1 MQHYCMT
8 TLALSKRGSLTLPPA
23 LRRKM
28 GLDKLRNPLLL
39 VEERDGGLFL
49 QPAVA
54 LPVRDLPK
62 GQIQA
67 WIARDEADMKAFRA
81 AEKGKKR

>member
-1 MQHYCMT
+1 MI
-8 TLALSKRGSLTLPPA
+8 
-23 LRRKM
+23 
-28 GLDKLRNPLLL
+28 
-39 VEERDGGLFL
+39 LFL
-49 QPAVA
+49 DTSTLLSAAGSANGAARFVILEA
-54 LPVRDLPK
+54 KATGWELVSSDYCAEETRRNLPK